1 MKIRHWVGLVGG
13 LALFI
18 LGMSASA
25 TVLPPEHCDDCV
37 EQTHSFGFSGWNR
50 AFSLP
55 RSGDHGGGF
64 NTRSGD
70 HGGGFNTRSDDHGGG
85 FNIRTLLKKPSSHT
99 WIADNT
105 VGHDDMP
112 GGGRCAGYVGQGG
125 ECDSKEVPEPGIL
138 GLLGIGLVG
147 MVLARR
153 RRKTT

>member
-1 MKIRHWVGLVGG
+1 MKTRHWVGLVGG

-64 NTRSGD
+64 N
-70 HGGGFNTRSDDHGGG
+70 
-85 FNIRTLLKKPSSHT
+85 IRTLFVDLLKKPSSHT